1 MFWGFENL
9 KIEIYGESHSEAI
22 GVKLGGLPIGT
33 SIDEA
38 TLINFTSRRKAG
50 GGIWSTPRIEPD
62 APVFLSGVENGKVT
76 GDVHAVIYNQNVK
89 SRDYSS
95 INSTPRPSH
104 ADLAYCLKE
113 KTIECP
119 VGGGRFSARLTAPLC
134 IAGGIAKQILSEK
147 GIEVCGYVSR
157 IGCVEGK
164 NYKTDN
170 ITVEE
175 IKESWTSP
183 LPALSHIDEM
193 TAEVLKYR
201 ENGDSVGGAVDIVI
215 TGLEAGFGDYL
226 FSGLEGKLSFAIFGV
241 PAVKAVEF
249 GAGTD
254 FAHLNGSKAN
264 DPIFYDGEKIVTK
277 TNNCGGITGGIS
289 NGMPV
294 TIRATLKPTPSISMP
309 QQSVNLATNEN
320 VEIKIKGRHDSCIVP
335 RAVAGIESAVALALL
350 DYII

>member
-1 MFWGFENL
+1 MFWGFEKL
-9 KIEIYGESHSEAI
+9 KIEIYGESHSDAI
-22 GVKLGGLPIGT
+22 GVKLGGLPRGFK
-33 SIDEA
+33 IDETA
-38 TLINFTSRRKAG
+38 LLEFTSRRKAG
-50 GGIWSTPRIEPD
+50 GGAWSTPRIEPD
-62 APVFLSGVENGKVT
+62 APVFLEGVENGIVT

-95 INSTPRPSH
+95 INTTPRPSH
-104 ADLAYCLKE
+104 ADLAYCMKE

-134 IAGGIAKQILSEK
+134 IAGGIAKQILAGN

-157 IGCVEGK
+157 IGSVEGK
-164 NYKTDN
+164 NYKNSEITTD
-170 ITVEE
+170 E
-175 IKESWTSP
+175 IKDCWASP
-183 LPALSHIDEM
+183 LPCLSNGEEM
-193 TAEVLKYR
+193 TQEVLKYR
-201 ENGDSVGGAVDIVI
+201 ENGDSVGGSVDIVI
-215 TGLEAGFGDYL
+215 TGLHAGLGDYL
-226 FSGLEGKLSFAIFGV
+226 FSGLEGKLSLAVFGV

-249 GAGTD
+249 GIGTD
-254 FAHLNGSKAN
+254 FAQLNGSKAN
-264 DPIFYDGEKIVTK
+264 DPIFFDGEKIVTK

-294 TIRATLKPTPSISMP
+294 TLRASLKPTPSISMP
-309 QQSVNLATNEN
+309 QQSVDLATNEN